1 MQYTTWESLNDLDSV
16 TICSKEIMNW
26 LMITSI
32 RKHIFIYYKSGKN
45 SLHNIRG
52 KHLMMNS
59 YVKITE
65 VCDTIRVYVHVH
77 MYIYM
82 HTHMHMGARGD

>member
-1 MQYTTWESLNDLDSV
+1 
-16 TICSKEIMNW
+16 
-26 LMITSI
+26 
-32 RKHIFIYYKSGKN
+32 
-45 SLHNIRG
+45 
-52 KHLMMNS
+52 MMNS